1 MICHFKYLLTCVC
14 HSQKKKMSEE
24 ELKKL
29 SQQYDQMTEKFQ
41 KEKDEYVDACL
52 NSLLKGVQFLMNIY

>member
-1 MICHFKYLLTCVC
+1 
-14 HSQKKKMSEE
+14 MSEE

-41 KEKDEYVDACL
+41 KEKDEYVDTCL
-52 NSLLKGVQFLMNIY
+52 NSLLKGVQFLMNILNY